1 MDSQFTIVI
10 ADDHPLFRGALYQAV
25 HMAIDDARLLE
36 ADSIDSLSHLLAEH
50 PDVDLLLLD
59 LKMPG
64 ANGFEGL
71 AYLRGHHPDLPIVVV
86 SASEDPAIIQQ
97 VLRLGALGFI
107 PKSVPMKELVN
118 ALNTVIGGDN
128 WVPEGISLH
137 PEPVDGP
144 DFASK
149 LASLTPQ
156 QYKVLIMLRDGSLN
170 KQIAWE
176 LNVSEATIKAHITAI
191 FRKLGVKNRTQAVI
205 ALHQEPHPGA
215 LSAAF
220 APRQIARSY
229 FMLPLFIEG
238 EQDEQGA
245 PDP

>member
-25 HMAIDDARLLE
+25 HMAISDAQLLE
-36 ADSIDSLSHLLAEH
+36 ADSIDSLAQLLAAHAE
-50 PDVDLLLLD
+50 VDLLLLD

-71 AYLRGHHPDLPIVVV
+71 VHLRGQYPDLPIVVV
-86 SASEDPAIIQQ
+86 SASEDPAIIAQ

-107 PKSVPMKELVN
+107 PKSSPLQQLVT
-118 ALNTVIGGDN
+118 ALNAVIAGDT
-128 WVPEGISLH
+128 WLPEGISLQS
-137 PEPVDGP
+137 EYEDGP
-144 DFASK
+144 DLASK

-156 QYKVLIMLRDGSLN
+156 QYKVLVMLRDGSLN

-205 ALHQEPHPGA
+205 ALQQMDIKG
-215 LSAAF
+215 
-220 APRQIARSY
+220 
-229 FMLPLFIEG
+229 
-238 EQDEQGA
+238 D
-245 PDP
+245 